1 VVAVLQRDAV
11 RTRKALL
18 AAAEDVLAAQGP
30 AFSLDAVAR
39 AAGVSKGGLLH
50 HFRSRDALL
59 VALVAAWVERFDE
72 AVQRQLDPDDHRP
85 GHVSRAHI
93 RATFD
98 ESDVAGGPWVHTS
111 VQTAMLA
118 VPEVVER
125 AMADAARW
133 RRDMEADGLHP
144 QRVLLISR
152 AMDGDA
158 MTELF
163 DRSAAGNEEERRTLR
178 DVLLALTE
186 ENTPLV

>member
-1 VVAVLQRDAV
+1 MAVLQRDAV

-18 AAAEDVLAAQGP
+18 AAAEQVLTAQGP

-39 AAGVSKGGLLH
+39 EAGVSKGGLLH

-59 VALVAAWVERFDE
+59 VALVEAWVERFDE

-85 GHVSRAHI
+85 GRVCRAHI

-98 ESDVAGGPWVHTS
+98 ESDLTGGLWVHTS

-118 VPEVVER
+118 VPAVLER
-125 AMADAARW
+125 AFADTARW

-163 DRSAAGNEEERRTLR
+163 NRSTVVDQEERRMLR
-178 DVLLALTE
+178 DLLLALSE
-186 ENTPLV
+186 ETAPLI